1 MHLYMTNWEAYS
13 LNPQHK
19 QACSFCIF
27 KCSRQ
32 YNYTCC
38 VLLCVCRTQRSAIV
52 VILTTSLNLVQ
63 SISKNHKHVYT
74 LLLFTSIYL
83 LLTLKYLQVYFV
95 LLFFFLNCSLNVIPL
110 YLDVAFVYLLCFFIC
125 SAAIFGKTDW
135 NIVVQIR
142 AGE

>member
-83 LLTLKYLQVYFV
+83 LFDLEIFV
-95 LLFFFLNCSLNVIPL
+95 G
-110 YLDVAFVYLLCFFIC
+110 LLCFIIFLPQLFLKCHSSLFRCCFCLFIMLLYLQRGH
-125 SAAIFGKTDW
+125 FRE
-135 NIVVQIR
+135 N
-142 AGE
+142 